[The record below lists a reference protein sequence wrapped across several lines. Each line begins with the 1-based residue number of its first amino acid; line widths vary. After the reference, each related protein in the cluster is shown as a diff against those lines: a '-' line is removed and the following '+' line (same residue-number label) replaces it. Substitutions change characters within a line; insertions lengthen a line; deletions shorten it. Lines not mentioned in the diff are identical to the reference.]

1 MKHQGSERKKGINLL
16 ALFGIIV
23 IVVALAIILPICFS
37 NDETAEKLET
47 YTVSYG
53 NITHSVSGDGTVEQA
68 NISIISPDF
77 SAKIIAANYRQGD
90 VVEAGDVIYEF
101 DTSAIDLEIEKAQLT
116 YDQAKIAYD
125 NSSGTDRKINEIDM
139 KSAELE
145 LNNSKAKLSDYKV
158 VAPISGVIIK
168 AEYSLGDFYDGSTAN
183 ELVVIAEQKTFEV
196 NFIVDES
203 YITQIACEQTATISI
218 KSAIPNNYTGVVKG
232 YDLMGTT
239 GNGVTTYNV
248 CVTFDAPEDAKL
260 LNGMSANVSVVL
272 AEKEKVLLIPSSA
285 IDKDGNVTILTENQ
299 EYKTVS
305 VELGVCDDK
314 YVEILSGIK
323 EGDIILTNP

>member
-1 MKHQGSERKKGINLL
+1 MVGIL
-16 ALFGIIV
+16 IICL
-23 IVVALAIILPICFS
+23 ITLAIAISFIFS
-37 NDETAEKLET
+37 NEEANNQFNTC
-47 YTVSYG
+47 TVSVG
-53 NITHSVSGDGTVEQA
+53 NITHSVSGDGAVEQA
-68 NISIISPDF
+68 NISTISPDF

-90 VVEAGDVIYEF
+90 VVKAGDVIYEF

-139 KSAELE
+139 KYAELE
-145 LNNSKAKLSDYKV
+145 LNNSKAKLSDYNV

-168 AEYSLGDFYDGSTAN
+168 AEYSLGDFYDGGTAN
-183 ELVVIAEQKTFEV
+183 ELAVIAEQKTFEV

-203 YITQIACEQTATISI
+203 YITQIACGQTATISI

-239 GNGVTTYNV
+239 GNGVATYNV

-260 LNGMSANVSVVL
+260 LNGMS
-272 AEKEKVLLIPSSA
+272 
-285 IDKDGNVTILTENQ
+285 Q
-299 EYKTVS
+299 MYQ
-305 VELGVCDDK
+305 
-314 YVEILSGIK
+314 
-323 EGDIILTNP
+323 